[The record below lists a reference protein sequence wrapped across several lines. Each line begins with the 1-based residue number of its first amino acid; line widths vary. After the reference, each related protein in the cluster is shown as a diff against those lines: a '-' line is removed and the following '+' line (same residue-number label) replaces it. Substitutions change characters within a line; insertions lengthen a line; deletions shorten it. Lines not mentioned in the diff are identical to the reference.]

1 MEISPSLLAKM
12 LFVSF
17 LFGIQSGI
25 IFDIGRVLRALFFG
39 EAKVKRLVGLYA
51 AKLPISKRNLS
62 RPIGK
67 LQGFFKYT
75 FIFLYDFFW
84 MLYSF
89 IALMKINYS
98 YNDGGIRFFT
108 VAGIL
113 LGFVIYYFTLSRAL
127 IFLGE
132 LASFAVRYTFFA
144 IFDVVSLP
152 FLKIYNNLVKKI
164 KKSYEK
170 FRIRIEKKQ
179 KKVYN
184 VCEIVCKNTSC
195 KDDRKRVRISVQK
208 NQRKECA
215 EDEKK

>member
-1 MEISPSLLAKM
+1 
-12 LFVSF
+12 
-17 LFGIQSGI
+17 
-25 IFDIGRVLRALFFG
+25 
-39 EAKVKRLVGLYA
+39 
-51 AKLPISKRNLS
+51 
-62 RPIGK
+62 
-67 LQGFFKYT
+67 
-75 FIFLYDFFW
+75 
-84 MLYSF
+84 
-89 IALMKINYS
+89 MKINYS

-179 KKVYN
+179 KKKVFNQTNPIINNYCFHN
-184 VCEIVCKNTSC
+184 NLAS
-195 KDDRKRVRISVQK
+195 ISRSQNNK
-208 NQRKECA
+208 YLYIFKP
-215 EDEKK
+215 